1 MIKGRNLNWN
11 VYYDILALSS
21 SEKAK
26 LKGMCKFP
34 TKFGIA

>member
-21 SEKAK
+21 NEKNK
-26 LKGMCKFP
+26 LKTLCKFP
-34 TKFGIA
+34 SKFGIV